1 MDDQQYTWI
10 SFYGELAD
18 KLLLFK
24 DDRRLLIE
32 KLQKVYEDI
41 GIPFPKLDSESV
53 PADIDPF
60 TVFGLFNK
68 GISEVNRK
76 AIIAGI
82 AEAFDVNATQP
93 MDFDGIPVV
102 NNLNATFYAF
112 GSDSRRGKS
121 DIDNLWRVFEAEL
134 ALAGDDNESTRESF
148 VAAFETTIVQF
159 GIGWKL
165 TMGLYWTRPLR
176 FISLDSRNRWYLG
189 DMAKAGARIAEVMP
203 KEKDAPIHDGAQ
215 YLSICDTVQGAL
227 DTKGCPQNSFPALS
241 NAAFIES
248 ERVNQ
253 ERKAASS
260 GELTLKDKCVPTIGT
275 RTGSRKQEGGAL
287 GDADVETVHYWLY
300 APGEGAG
307 MWDEFFD
314 RGVMGIGWSEL
325 GDLSSYD
332 TKEGARLKLQ
342 EVRDSDTSQKNSAH
356 AVWQFVH
363 DIKPGDVVF
372 AKRGRTEI
380 LGCGVVAGDYSY
392 DPDGGLYPNL
402 RKVEWGSKG
411 NWRMDEMFAMKT
423 LTDVTDY
430 PNLIGK
436 IETFFE
442 QDAEGQEEA
451 EELAVKYPLYSVED
465 FLSEV
470 YMSEAAYDTLTG
482 VLRSKKN
489 IILQGAPGVGK
500 TFVAKRLA
508 YSMMGVK
515 DVSRVMMVQFHQS
528 YSYEDFIEGFR
539 PSADGFELVK
549 GVFYTFCKRAAEDEN
564 NDYFFVIDEINR
576 GNLSKIFGELFM
588 LIEND
593 KRGSKNKLQL
603 LYSRELFYVPSNVYL
618 VGMMNTADRSL
629 AMLDYAL
636 RRRFAFFDLKPAFAS
651 EGFREYRA
659 SLDSSKLDALV
670 RVIER
675 LNETISGDESLG
687 DGFCIGHSYFCG
699 MEPGDVID
707 AKLSAIVEYELV
719 PMLKEYWFDEPDK
732 EREWADQLRGALR

>member
-1 MDDQQYTWI
+1 MNNQRYTWT
-10 SFYGELAD
+10 SFYSELSD

-32 KLQKVYEDI
+32 KLQKLYEGI
-41 GIPFPKLDSESV
+41 GISFPKLDSDPV
-53 PADIDPF
+53 PADIDPY

-76 AIIAGI
+76 SIIAGI
-82 AEAFDVNATQP
+82 AEAFDIEAGQP
-93 MDFDGIPVV
+93 TDFDGIPVV

-112 GSDSRRGKS
+112 SSDPRRGES
-121 DIDNLWRVFEAEL
+121 DIDNLWRVFVAEL
-134 ALAGDDNESTRESF
+134 ALASNDNEETRTAF
-148 VAAFETTIVQF
+148 VSAFETAIVQF

-165 TMGLYWTRPLR
+165 TMGLYWSRPQR
-176 FISLDSRNRWYLG
+176 FVSLDSRSRWYLG
-189 DMAKAGARIAEVMP
+189 DMAKAGACIAEAVP
-203 KEKDAPIHDGAQ
+203 KEKDAPIHDGAT
-215 YLSICDTVQGAL
+215 YLMICDTVQGAL
-227 DTKGCPQNSFPALS
+227 GTQDCPQSSLPALS

-253 ERKAASS
+253 ERKAAS
-260 GELTLKDKCVPTIGT
+260 LDKPLLKNGHIPVMSA
-275 RTGSRKQEGGAL
+275 RAGSRKREDNAL
-287 GDADVETVHYWLY
+287 GDADVDTVHYWLY

-307 MWDEFFD
+307 MWNEFFD
-314 RGVMGIGWSEL
+314 RGVMGLGWSEL

-332 TKEGARLKLQ
+332 TKEEMRLKLQ
-342 EVRDSDTSQKNSAH
+342 EVCGSDTSQRNSAH

-363 DIKPGDVVF
+363 DVKPGDVVF
-372 AKRGRTEI
+372 VKRGRTEI
-380 LGCGVVAGDYSY
+380 LGRGVVLDDYSY
-392 DPDGGLYPNL
+392 DSDGGRYPNL
-402 RKVEWGSKG
+402 REVAWSSKG
-411 NWRMDEMFAMKT
+411 SWRMNEMLAMKT

-430 PNLIGK
+430 PGLVAK
-436 IETFFE
+436 IEAFFD
-442 QDAEGQEEA
+442 QDAEGREEA
-451 EELAVKYPLYSVED
+451 EEPEVKYPPYGVED

-470 YMSEAAYDTLTG
+470 YINEAAYDMLTG

-515 DVSRVMMVQFHQS
+515 DASRVMMVQFHQS
-528 YSYEDFIEGFR
+528 YSYEDFIEGYR
-539 PSADGFELVK
+539 PSAEGFELMK
-549 GVFYTFCKRAAEDEN
+549 GAFYTFCKRAAEDEG

-636 RRRFAFFDLKPAFAS
+636 RRRFAFFDLKPGFAS

-659 SLDSSKLDALV
+659 SLESPKLDALV
-670 RVIER
+670 QVIEQ
-675 LNETISGDESLG
+675 LNEAIADDESLG

-699 MEPGDVID
+699 LEPGDATE

-719 PMLKEYWFDEPDK
+719 PMLKEYWFDELGK
-732 EREWADQLRGALR
+732 VREWTDRLREALR